1 MGKKKKRNEARS
13 GESGKKSK
21 DLQGRGRELIK
32 LKQSLGCNSYLF
44 VTK

>member
-1 MGKKKKRNEARS
+1 MGKKKKNEARS

-21 DLQGRGRELIK
+21 DLQWRKWELIK
-32 LKQSLGCNSYLF
+32 LKQSLGYNSYLF